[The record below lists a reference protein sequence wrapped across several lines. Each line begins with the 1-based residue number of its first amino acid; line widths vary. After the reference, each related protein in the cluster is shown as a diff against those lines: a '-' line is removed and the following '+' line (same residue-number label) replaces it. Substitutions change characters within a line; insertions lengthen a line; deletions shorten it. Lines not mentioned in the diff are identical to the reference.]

1 MVQTT
6 NRPKFAFIGGHP
18 VLDFVNTLDG
28 RLGEQQFDLLDSYD
42 SLRDWISRAGLVA
55 PVTADSLAAMQ
66 TANPK
71 KAAAVVVRAVT
82 LRDSLYH
89 LLSSLA
95 AGKRATPRL
104 LEMLNAEYGRAR
116 VPLTVVPG
124 GQASG
129 MRWAW
134 SGDLDLFSPL
144 REIVLSAGLF
154 LTSKTLDRLRK
165 CSVPKCSALY
175 LDATRNRSRRWC
187 DSATCGNRER
197 VRRHYYAT
205 RPRRRRA
212 TR

>member
-6 NRPKFAFIGGHP
+6 TPSKFAFIGGHP
-18 VLDFVNTLDG
+18 VLDFVNTLHG
-28 RLGEQQFDLLDSYD
+28 RLREERLDQLDSYD
-42 SLRDWISRAGLVA
+42 SLRNWVSRAGLVA
-55 PVTADSLAAMQ
+55 PVDVNSLAALQ

-71 KAAAVVVRAVT
+71 TAAAVVVRAVT
-82 LRDSLYH
+82 LRESLYR

-95 AGKRATPRL
+95 AGRHAPAGS
-104 LEMLNAEYGRAR
+104 LETLNAEPAQAG
-116 VPLTVVPG
+116 VPLRVVPG
-124 GQASG
+124 RQASR

-154 LTSKTLDRLRK
+154 LTSQTLDRLRE
-165 CSVPKCSALY
+165 CSAPQCSWLY

-197 VRRHYYAT
+197 VRRHYQAT
-205 RPRRRRA
+205 RPRRRRG